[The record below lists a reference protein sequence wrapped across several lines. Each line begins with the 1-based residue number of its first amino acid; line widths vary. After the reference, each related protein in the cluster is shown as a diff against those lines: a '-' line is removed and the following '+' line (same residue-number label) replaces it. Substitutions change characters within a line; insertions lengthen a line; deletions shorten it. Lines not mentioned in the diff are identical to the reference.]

1 MDKTSFIIE
10 TYSDYIARTLG
21 NLEKDKLARIRIS
34 TMNLF
39 ARNNTLM
46 HSFLSAMSL
55 ANQKYP
61 GDFLVYYDSAY
72 THRMLVMP
80 DGHYIFPHSPWDI
93 GKGQR
98 KVLARQVR
106 TQNLQEFANVLVDLP
121 RRFYQIPTEAG
132 FWRRLRSSHL
142 LQRLATQH
150 IKTSVARYRDGR
162 VETAIQTGELS
173 SASTQNNLSLT
184 ILDNEKAAKFI
195 ETIINPQ
202 TKISRGFAVKPIA
215 PNLELIADYGNYGQ
229 PGQISHIHELAE
241 KMINPGKKT
250 PRPTNVILVSQYIP
264 SGRILKA
271 LKFAA
276 NPNNYGARVI
286 IPLEPA
292 DDYRR
297 NEIGFKILNHYFQ
310 LRRGKHLLTPVRPV
324 PSHSK
329 CLIVKYANDSLAM
342 IFGSDNFDSTS
353 DNFYRNTE
361 LSLRVDRV
369 KKGENGYDMIVSML
383 HKLVE
388 EQEIKQ
394 SELDK
399 LL

>member
-1 MDKTSFIIE
+1 MKKTVFVIE
-10 TYSDYIARTLG
+10 TYSDYIARIL
-21 NLEKDKLARIRIS
+21 NDLEKDKLASVRIS

-39 ARNNTLM
+39 ARDGTLM
-46 HSFLSAMSL
+46 HKFLSAITA
-55 ANQKYP
+55 ANRQHP
-61 GDFLVYYDSAY
+61 GDFLVYYDSIY

-80 DGHYIFPHSPWDI
+80 DGHYIFPHNPWDI
-93 GKGQR
+93 RRSKQ
-98 KVLARQVR
+98 KALARRVR
-106 TQNLQEFANVLVDLP
+106 AQNLQEFADILVDLP
-121 RRFYQIPTEAG
+121 QRFYQIATTAG
-132 FWRRLRSSHL
+132 FWKRLRSSHL

-150 IKTSVARYRDGR
+150 IKTSVVRYRNGR

-184 ILDNEKAAKFI
+184 IIDNEKAAKFV
-195 ETIINPQ
+195 ETVIDPRTNV
-202 TKISRGFAVKPIA
+202 KRGFAVEQIA
-215 PNLELIADYGNYGQ
+215 PNLKLVADYGNYGQ
-229 PGQISHIHELAE
+229 PGQISHLHELAE
-241 KMINPGKKT
+241 KMINPSHG

-271 LKFAA
+271 LKFVAD
-276 NPNNYGARVI
+276 PKNYGARVVV
-286 IPLEPA
+286 PLEPA

-297 NEIGFKILNHYFQ
+297 SAIGFNILDKHFQ
-310 LRRGKHLLTPVRPV
+310 LHRGRHIITPERPV

-329 CLIVKYANDSLAM
+329 CLVVKYTDGSLAM

-361 LSLRVDRV
+361 LSLCINRV
-369 KKGENGYDMIVSML
+369 KKGGNGYDIIVTML

-388 EQEIKQ
+388 DKEIKP
-394 SELDK
+394 SELDQ